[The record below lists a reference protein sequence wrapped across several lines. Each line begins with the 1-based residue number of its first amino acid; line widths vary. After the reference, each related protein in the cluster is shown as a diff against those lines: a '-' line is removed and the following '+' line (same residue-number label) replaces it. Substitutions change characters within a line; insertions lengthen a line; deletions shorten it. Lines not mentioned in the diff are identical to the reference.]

1 MIPLPIANLVLESSE
16 IIPLL
21 SRHQL
26 IPQLLREMITDRAI
40 ADISCTSAE
49 TAIACEEIYQR
60 HHLTTE
66 IERQEWRSRY
76 GFSLSDVEQIALRPL
91 KVAKFK
97 QITWDSRLKSYFSK
111 RRDKLDTVIFSM
123 LRCDNHGIANE
134 LHFRIQDDKTNFAE
148 IARQY
153 SQGSEAEVGGLLGPI
168 ELGKLAPE
176 LAMLLHNS
184 LIGVVQLPVRLGE
197 WFVIVRLEKLIPAQ
211 LDEAMRSRLLQENF
225 ESWLQTEM
233 KKMVISIEQNRLNVT
248 PMPV

>member
-1 MIPLPIANLVLESSE
+1 MTTLPMTNLVLESSE

-21 SRHQL
+21 SRHQM
-26 IPQLLREMITDRAI
+26 IPRLLREMIIDQAI

-49 TAIACEEIYQR
+49 IAAACEETYR
-60 HHLTTE
+60 RNRLTTE
-66 IERQEWRSRY
+66 TEQQAWRSRY
-76 GFSLSDVEQIALRPL
+76 SFSLADVEQIATRPL
-91 KVAKFK
+91 KINKFK
-97 QITWDSRLKSYFSK
+97 QINWGSRLTSYFSK

-123 LRCDNHGIANE
+123 LRCDNKGVANE

-153 SQGSEAEVGGLLGPI
+153 SQGSEAELGGLVGPV

-184 LIGVVQLPVRLGE
+184 PVGVVHPPVRLGE
-197 WFVIVRLEKLIPAQ
+197 WIVIARLEKLIPAQ

-225 ESWLQTEM
+225 EHWLQTEM
-233 KKMVISIEQNRLNVT
+233 EKMVVSIEQNCLNVA
-248 PMPV
+248 PMPA